1 MALLVNKDG
10 GKVTSLSAKEVTLES
25 LKHFNSSLSGRI
37 LSLLARKVD
46 YPMAIART
54 LKVHEQRVYYHIRNL
69 EKSGLIKVIRS
80 EANQG
85 VIRQYYG
92 LVQDALFVKFKEFE
106 VNHQLDL
113 EPATEPFLEPFIVS
127 GKLDADII
135 VGSPDPHGP
144 DKARS
149 RDGYYG
155 MDLALFLGSFV
166 HNVDRLH
173 VKLDTE
179 VRDLTGNMI
188 VIGGPVVNAV
198 TAKLA
203 KSLPVYFD
211 AKSSSIISKLSKKT
225 YDADEIGVIEKIVN
239 PFNPKSSIL
248 LVAGK
253 RYAGTR
259 AAIIAFTR
267 YFSLVSVGN
276 KHNKKV
282 FAKIVEGVDKDS
294 DGLVDDV
301 EILE

>member
-1 MALLVNKDG
+1 MVWFRML
-10 GKVTSLSAKEVTLES
+10 
-25 LKHFNSSLSGRI
+25 F
-37 LSLLARKVD
+37 
-46 YPMAIART
+46 
-54 LKVHEQRVYYHIRNL
+54 
-69 EKSGLIKVIRS
+69 
-80 EANQG
+80 
-85 VIRQYYG
+85 
-92 LVQDALFVKFKEFE
+92 FVKFKQFE
-106 VNHQLDL
+106 VTHQI
-113 EPATEPFLEPFIVS
+113 EPAASEPFLEPFIVE

-166 HNVDRLH
+166 HNIDRLH

-198 TAKLA
+198 TAKLH
-203 KSLPVYFD
+203 KSLPIYFD
-211 AKSSSIISKLSKKT
+211 AKSSSIVSKLSKKK
-225 YDADEIGVIEKIVN
+225 YDADEIGVIQKIKN

-267 YFSLVSVGN
+267 YFSLISKGN
-276 KHNKKV
+276 TYKKSV
-282 FAKIVEGVDKDS
+282 FAKVVEGIDKDS
-294 DGLVDDV
+294 DGVVDDV

>member
-1 MALLVNKDG
+1 MALLIHKDG
-10 GKVTSLSAKEVTLES
+10 GKVTSLSAKEVSLTS
-25 LKHFNSSLSGRI
+25 LKHFNSALSSRI
-37 LSLLARKVD
+37 LSLLAKKAD
-46 YPMAIART
+46 YPMSVART

-69 EKSGLIKVIRS
+69 EKAGLIKTVRS
-80 EANQG
+80 EVNQG
-85 VIRQYYG
+85 VVRQYYG
-92 LVQDALFVKFKEFE
+92 LVQDAFFFRFSDFE
-106 VNHQLDL
+106 ENRQLDL
-113 EPATEPFLEPFIVS
+113 EPVTDPFLEPFIVN

-203 KSLPVYFD
+203 KSLPIYFD
-211 AKSSSIISKLSKKT
+211 AKTSTIKSKLSKKS
-225 YDADEIGVIEKIVN
+225 YDADEIGVIQKIVN
-239 PFNPKSSIL
+239 PFNPKSSVL

-267 YFSLVSVGN
+267 YFSLISAGN
-276 KHNKKV
+276 KHKKNV
-282 FAKIVEGVDKDS
+282 DAKVVEGIDRDS
-294 DGLVDDV
+294 DGVVDDIEV
-301 EILE
+301 LE

>member
-1 MALLVNKDG
+1 MVLLVNKGG
-10 GKVTSLSAKEVTLES
+10 GKVTSLSAKEVSLSS
-25 LKHFNSSLSGRI
+25 LKHFNSVLSSQI
-37 LSLLARKVD
+37 LSLLAKKSS
-46 YPMAIART
+46 YPMAIARK
-54 LKVHEQRVYYHIRNL
+54 LKVHEQRVYYHVRNL
-69 EKSGLIKVIRS
+69 EKAGLITVVKS
-80 EANQG
+80 EVAQG
-85 VIRQYYG
+85 VVRQYYG
-92 LVQDALFVKFKEFE
+92 LVQDAFFFKFKEFE
-106 VNHQLDL
+106 ATRQLDL
-113 EPATEPFLEPFIVS
+113 EPAAEPFLEPFIVN

-179 VRDLTGNMI
+179 VRDLTGNLI

-198 TAKLA
+198 TAKMA
-203 KSLPVYFD
+203 KSLPIYFD
-211 AKSSSIISKLSKKT
+211 SKSSSIISKLSKKK
-225 YDADEIGVIEKIVN
+225 YDSDEIGVIQKIVN
-239 PFNPKSSIL
+239 PFNPKSSVL

-267 YFSLVSVGN
+267 YFSLISSGN
-276 KHNKKV
+276 KHKKSV
-282 FAKIVEGVDKDS
+282 DAKVVEGVDVDS
-294 DGLVDDV
+294 DGVVDDV